1 MSNPVPIGLAGEPL
15 ISLSQAAKL
24 FPPARRGRPVSASC
38 IWRWFKQGVRTADG
52 RRVHLEA
59 LRVVNRYVTS
69 EAAVRRFILAQQPA
83 SASTP
88 ITSDQPA
95 RPDPRTPGQRARA
108 SDRAEAEL
116 VARGL

>member
-1 MSNPVPIGLAGEPL
+1 MTNPSESPLVQEPW

-38 IWRWFKQGVRTADG
+38 VWRWHRVGVRTADG

-69 EAAVRRFILAQQPA
+69 EPAVHRFILAQQSPTPA
-83 SASTP
+83 VRSDAPTP
-88 ITSDQPA
+88 EA
-95 RPDPRTPGQRARA
+95 PRTPGQRTRA
-108 SDRAEAEL
+108 SERA
-116 VARGL
+116 ARKLQEVGL

>member
-1 MSNPVPIGLAGEPL
+1 MTDNPDFMLVRERW

-38 IWRWFKQGVRTADG
+38 VWRWFREGVRTADG

-69 EAAVRRFILAQQPA
+69 DEAVRRFILAQQPGSLA
-83 SASTP
+83 G
-88 ITSDQPA
+88 TSEPA
-95 RPDPRTPGQRARA
+95 VRPVSRTPGRRALA
-108 SDRAEAEL
+108 DAQAAKKLQEL
-116 VARGL
+116 GL

>member
-1 MSNPVPIGLAGEPL
+1 MTDFSESLLVRESW

-38 IWRWFKQGVRTADG
+38 VWRWFKEGVRTTDG

-69 EAAVRRFILAQQPA
+69 ENAVRRFILAQQPG
-83 SASTP
+83 STMGV
-88 ITSDQPA
+88 PA
-95 RPDPRTPGQRARA
+95 GPMPPGLRTPGQRARA
-108 SDRAEAEL
+108 SEKAAVRLKAM
-116 VARGL
+116 GL